1 MSTPSTASAL
11 PPLNFHNSYEYP
23 HRHPHHHQH
32 PHHLLPVRH
41 THIPSQLQYQ
51 PPALPP
57 TTTNTTTPTSSASS
71 SCSSTLSAMAS
82 RSQPVSRKIPKRSVD
97 WDEFFKNGPP
107 KEIIVIDDS
116 PPPQPASSSGSRQQH
131 TPSSHA
137 APMGGHHYP
146 SANGPRHTDKKRKV
160 QTSQYDSVYPDHA
173 YSSTQ
178 TPNAYGS
185 PATVSAHSSTVSVNG
200 NPSTAGTSL
209 GSAGI
214 GTAGPSHPPPTAVIA
229 VPIGQKR
236 KRVTRASQA
245 AAANINLDAF
255 ASYHPPPRPPIKAKD
270 VYVMQVQDVSNHFG
284 ALNLHLPVLHFRAS
298 FRCLIFDVAFY
309 VASCG
314 LC

>member
-1 MSTPSTASAL
+1 MSTPSTASVL

-51 PPALPP
+51 PPVLP
-57 TTTNTTTPTSSASS
+57 TTTNATTPTSSVSS

-97 WDEFFKNGPP
+97 WDEYFKNGPP

-116 PPPQPASSSGSRQQH
+116 PPPQPAPPSGRQQH
-131 TPSSHA
+131 TPSSRI
-137 APMGGHHYP
+137 APMSGHHYP
-146 SANGPRHTDKKRKV
+146 PANGPGSHIPRHADKKRKV
-160 QTSQYDSVYPDHA
+160 QTSQYEPVYPDHHHHHS

-185 PATVSAHSSTVSVNG
+185 PATVSAHSSTASVNG

-214 GTAGPSHPPPTAVIA
+214 GTAGPSHPPPAAIIA
-229 VPIGQKR
+229 VPVGQKR

-270 VYVMQVQDVSNHFG
+270 VYVMQVQDVGNHLGTFKSPPSP
-284 ALNLHLPVLHFRAS
+284 H
-298 FRCLIFDVAFY
+298 VAFEWM
-309 VASCG
+309 SRGG
-314 LC
+314 LSGA

>member
-32 PHHLLPVRH
+32 PHHLLPARH

-51 PPALPP
+51 PPALPT

-97 WDEFFKNGPP
+97 WDEYFKNGPP

-116 PPPQPASSSGSRQQH
+116 PPPQPASSNGSRQQH
-131 TPSSHA
+131 TPSSRA
-137 APMGGHHYP
+137 APMGGHYP
-146 SANGPRHTDKKRKV
+146 LANGPGSHIPRHTDKKRRV
-160 QTSQYDSVYPDHA
+160 HTSQYEPVYPDHS

-178 TPNAYGS
+178 TPHAYGS
-185 PATVSAHSSTVSVNG
+185 PTTVSAHSSTVSVNG
-200 NPSTAGTSL
+200 NQSTAGTSL

-214 GTAGPSHPPPTAVIA
+214 GNAGPSHPPPTAAVA

-284 ALNLHLPVLHFRAS
+284 AFKSPHFSR
-298 FRCLIFDVAFY
+298 VAPKGNFL
-309 VASCG
+309 G
-314 LC
+314 RRT